1 MLIDLFLGGSE
12 TSSTVLGWTM
22 LFLLHKP
29 DWQDRVAEELGRLDK
44 IALRHYL
51 EGRTPVTKAVLHEGL
66 RLAAVVPMGVPKA
79 VNSNMKFG
87 EKVRV
92 RWIIIFL
99 KATADTLI
107 GGKYLIH
114 RGWTVM
120 ANLSLCSAS
129 HPDWARSNPEND
141 PENFDPERFLDAEG
155 RFENPCPR
163 NFVPFS
169 VGKRWKYFFHFTRTF
184 FGKLRYVEQILHRPG
199 PGGARAVP
207 LSSRDTEQVFLCK
220 FWHCFPHKYK

>member
-1 MLIDLFLGGSE
+1 ML
-12 TSSTVLGWTM
+12 
-22 LFLLHKP
+22 
-29 DWQDRVAEELGRLDK
+29 K
-44 IALRHYL
+44 IFVY
-51 EGRTPVTKAVLHEGL
+51 
-66 RLAAVVPMGVPKA
+66 
-79 VNSNMKFG
+79 
-87 EKVRV
+87 
-92 RWIIIFL
+92 

-107 GGKYLIH
+107 AGKFMIR

-129 HPDWARSNPEND
+129 HPDWVRNRNPEEGD
-141 PENFDPERFLDAEG
+141 PEGDPEDFDPERFLDTER

-220 FWHCFPHKYK
+220 SDIAFP